1 MSIYI
6 YIVKI
11 LTFFYFWKQNNLEYR
26 ESEKKKGIYHNG
38 KRQEMYMITC
48 SVKGIIRILPQAD
61 IPDMQGNK
69 S

>member
-26 ESEKKKGIYHNG
+26 ESEKKKIYHNG